1 MHGTL
6 KRIILL
12 FIVVA
17 LLLWSCQDQP
27 QQSVVQ
33 VPTVISVK
41 IVQDQGRVEN
51 TGSSEILKEKQA
63 VAPAGST
70 SLHPEEN
77 PVLFEP
83 GERRF
88 YSSTG
93 KIDPFLPLIQAKPV
107 VVKEA
112 VTEDKP
118 MRVLTPLEQFDL
130 SQIRLVAVIEA
141 DSGNIAMVEETSGKG
156 YILGLGTY
164 IGKNGGRVE
173 KILNDR
179 IIIKEIVKDFRGDLI
194 SSSREMILHKQ
205 VIED

>member
-6 KRIILL
+6 KRIIFLL
-12 FIVVA
+12 IFVA
-17 LLLWSCQDQP
+17 LLLSSCQDQP
-27 QQSVVQ
+27 QQAAVQ
-33 VPTVISVK
+33 APEVISVK
-41 IVQDQGRVEN
+41 IVQDQERAEN
-51 TGSSEILKEKQA
+51 PGSPEILKEKQG
-63 VAPAGST
+63 VAPAGTTALYSE
-70 SLHPEEN
+70 PEER
-77 PVLFEP
+77 L
-83 GERRF
+83 F

-107 VVKEA
+107 VVKED

-130 SQIRLVAVIEA
+130 SQIRLVAVVEG

-179 IIIKEIVKDFRGDLI
+179 IVIKEIVKDFRGDLI

>member
-1 MHGTL
+1 MSGTL

-12 FIVVA
+12 LIFVA
-17 LLLWSCQDQP
+17 LLLSSCQDQP
-27 QQSVVQ
+27 QQPAVEG
-33 VPTVISVK
+33 PAVISVK
-41 IVQDQGRVEN
+41 IVEDQERVEN
-51 TGSSEILKEKQA
+51 RGSPEILKEKQG
-63 VAPAGST
+63 VAPAGPT
-70 SLHPEEN
+70 ALHPEEN
-77 PVLFEP
+77 PVVPEP
-83 GERRF
+83 EGRLF

-107 VVKEA
+107 VVKED

-130 SQIRLVAVIEA
+130 SQIRLVAVVEA

-179 IIIKEIVKDFRGDLI
+179 IVIKEIVKDFRGDLI

>member
-1 MHGTL
+1 MNGTL

-12 FIVVA
+12 LIFVA
-17 LLLWSCQDQP
+17 LLLSSCQDQP
-27 QQSVVQ
+27 QQVAVQ
-33 VPTVISVK
+33 PQTVLLFK
-41 IVQDQGRVEN
+41 IVQDQERGDNR
-51 TGSSEILKEKQA
+51 GSPEILKEKQG
-63 VAPAGST
+63 VAPAGPIE
-70 SLHPEEN
+70 LHPEEN
-77 PVLFEP
+77 PVVPEP
-83 GERRF
+83 EGRLF

-107 VVKEA
+107 VVKED

-130 SQIRLVAVIEA
+130 SQIRLVAVVEA

-179 IIIKEIVKDFRGDLI
+179 IVIKEIVKDFRGDLI